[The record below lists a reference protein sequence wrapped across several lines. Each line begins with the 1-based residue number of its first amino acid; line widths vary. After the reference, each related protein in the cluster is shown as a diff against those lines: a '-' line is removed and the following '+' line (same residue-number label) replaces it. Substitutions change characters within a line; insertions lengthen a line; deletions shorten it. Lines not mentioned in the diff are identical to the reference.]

1 MINLLPDDIKR
12 DMSAARS
19 NVILFRYN
27 LLTIAAAGGLLVICA
42 LFFVI
47 LNNNQSSAV
56 SRSSENE
63 AKAATYEPVQKAAEE
78 YKANL
83 ATAKAI
89 LDKSVSYTT
98 TIFEIV
104 KLLPSGVV
112 LDGISLNASDFGK
125 QMTFTANAKSVEKA
139 TELKQNFQGSKIF
152 TNVHFQSVNSSSSTS
167 SSPNSSYPIQVVLN
181 VQLNKVTT
189 P

>member
-98 TIFEIV
+98 TIFEINRGSIIDTYELV
-104 KLLPSGVV
+104 SSGNLIPVDRNFPNNPHGLLITEYFENTIKKL
-112 LDGISLNASDFGK
+112 SDE
-125 QMTFTANAKSVEKA
+125 SREK
-139 TELKQNFQGSKIF
+139 
-152 TNVHFQSVNSSSSTS
+152 
-167 SSPNSSYPIQVVLN
+167 
-181 VQLNKVTT
+181 
-189 P
+189 